1 MLLLGPPGFNDYTTL
16 ELDDDDDDDDNDDD
30 DDGDDDD
37 DDGDDHVV
45 VCSCVSPLNI
55 YIKSE
60 VYICIYIYINRDKY
74 MHPSLLD
81 IARGLYTH

>member
-16 ELDDDDDDDDNDDD
+16 GLDDDDNDDD
-30 DDGDDDD
+30 GD

-60 VYICIYIYINRDKY
+60 VYICIYIYQQRQIY
-74 MHPSLLD
+74 AS
-81 IARGLYTH
+81 ISA